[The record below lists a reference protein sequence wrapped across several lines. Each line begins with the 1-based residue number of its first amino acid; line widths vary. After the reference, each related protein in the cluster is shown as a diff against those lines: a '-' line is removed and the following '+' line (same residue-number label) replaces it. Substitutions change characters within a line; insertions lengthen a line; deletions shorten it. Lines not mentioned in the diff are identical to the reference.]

1 MKKRFAMTIL
11 SVMMFVCA
19 VAFFVACT
27 TESAQKEFTGFNV
40 NASAQAEA
48 GTEYVFETPE
58 VMCEGK
64 KADVSIAVSFG
75 GKAIAHDGVKVYLE
89 NVGEYT
95 ITYTASCDGATDTR
109 TTALTSTDTTAPII
123 ASTLPQ
129 NLRMEYEIVLS
140 DYIAIKEKSGIK
152 QATYTVMDTTAETPA
167 ELEEGQFDA
176 ETTRLYLTDEA
187 VEEITIHISVEDNVG
202 LKSERDIVI
211 GIMPLSPYGGS
222 RLTMNGILRLCS
234 AATIWR
240 TM

>member
-11 SVMMFVCA
+11 SVMMFVCT

-152 QATYTVMDTTAETPA
+152 QATYTVIDTTAETPA

-176 ETTRLYLTDEA
+176 ETTKF
-187 VEEITIHISVEDNVG
+187 N
-202 LKSERDIVI
+202 
-211 GIMPLSPYGGS
+211 
-222 RLTMNGILRLCS
+222 
-234 AATIWR
+234 
-240 TM
+240 